1 MHDDPVLTVTRG
13 DLTFDVHEHG
23 SGDDVPVLLLHG
35 FPQRGTAWDG
45 VAERLAAHGYRT
57 LAPDQRGYSP
67 CARPRGRSAYRLTDL
82 VGDALAVVDALVGAG
97 GRVHVVG
104 HDWGAAVAWRLAAR
118 HPDRVRSLTAVSVPP
133 PATYVRSLFT
143 TRQALAS
150 WYVYALQLPALP
162 ERVLRAEGRPFSA
175 ALVAGLRRTGQGRT
189 AAERDAAGLAD
200 PSALTAAINW
210 YRGGLRGTRGDVDP
224 PVQVPTLFVWSD
236 GDTAI
241 TRQATELTQQQVAG
255 PFRYVELRGVSHWIL
270 DESPGQLA
278 DLLLDQMGEYPG

>member
-1 MHDDPVLTVTRG
+1 MHDGGMRTVTRG
-13 DLTFDVHEHG
+13 DLTFDVYERG
-23 SGDDVPVLLLHG
+23 TADGVPVLLLHG
-35 FPQRGTAWDG
+35 FPQKGTAWDE
-45 VAERLAAHGYRT
+45 VAGRLAAAGYRT

-67 CARPRGRSAYRLTDL
+67 RARPRGRGAYRLTEL
-82 VGDALAVVDALVGAG
+82 VGDALAVVDALVGTG

-133 PATYVRSLFT
+133 PAAYMRAQFT
-143 TRQALAS
+143 TRQLLSS

-162 ERVLRAEGRPFSA
+162 ERLLGARGRRFSP
-175 ALVAGLRRTGQGRT
+175 ALVAALQRTGQSRA

-200 PSALTAAINW
+200 PSALTAAFDW
-210 YRGGLRGTRGDVDP
+210 YRGVFAGRPGDTDP

-241 TRQATELTQQQVAG
+241 RRQAVELTQRHVSG
-255 PFRYVELRGVSHWIL
+255 PFRYVELRGVTHWIL
-270 DESPGQLA
+270 DEAPDQLA
-278 DLLLDQMGEYPG
+278 ELLIEHMREFSG